1 MPDIHKS
8 HIWTPDLLK
17 SHKCIPG
24 AHLFPFYKSFSFTP
38 VYHIKQHI
46 HCSFLQ
52 VWDYD
57 RNKDDDFL
65 GRCHLDLRFLS
76 TDHNTSFLIIPSR
89 IPKKFYVPV
98 TIAMEKRTAD
108 GSDWTPCA
116 ENDKI
121 NVIDER
127 YFGTHILGNNLPF
140 QTSGIPKKNTQ
151 PLISIR
157 GLAFNGLLRSSE
169 KWKFQDTALESV

>member
-1 MPDIHKS
+1 MPDIQKS
-8 HIWTPDLLK
+8 HIWIPDLLK

-24 AHLFPFYKSFSFTP
+24 AHLFPYYKSFSFTP

-65 GRCHLDLRFLS
+65 GRCHLDIRFLS

-108 GSDWTPCA
+108 GSDWRGWKYFIVWSGGNWGYRTWFHTW
-116 ENDKI
+116 KI
-121 NVIDER
+121 WYRFFCGIW
-127 YFGTHILGNNLPF
+127 NLLS
-140 QTSGIPKKNTQ
+140 QLSKKMFKF
-151 PLISIR
+151 IFR
-157 GLAFNGLLRSSE
+157 
-169 KWKFQDTALESV
+169 WKKARWK

>member
-1 MPDIHKS
+1 MSAYQVNFQTFHYYFSVVYRLHNIHIWVLKDIFFKTCVCLIPDANHAQSQMDCINWTWESWDGWDSLWLLVPDIHKS
-8 HIWTPDLLK
+8 HIWIPDLLK

-24 AHLFPFYKSFSFTP
+24 AHLFPYYKSFSFTP

-98 TIAMEKRTAD
+98 TIAMEKRR
-108 GSDWTPCA
+108 
-116 ENDKI
+116 E
-121 NVIDER
+121 
-127 YFGTHILGNNLPF
+127 
-140 QTSGIPKKNTQ
+140 
-151 PLISIR
+151 
-157 GLAFNGLLRSSE
+157 
-169 KWKFQDTALESV
+169 

>member
-1 MPDIHKS
+1 MCLLDGWDSLWLPMPDIHKS
-8 HIWTPDLLK
+8 HIWIPDLLK

-24 AHLFPFYKSFSFTP
+24 AHLFPYYKSFSFTP

-98 TIAMEKRTAD
+98 TIAMENRTAD
-108 GSDWTPCA
+108 GSDWRGW
-116 ENDKI
+116 K
-121 NVIDER
+121 
-127 YFGTHILGNNLPF
+127 YFIVWSGGIEDIEHDFLLEKYGTAFLWHMKSF
-140 QTSGIPKKNTQ
+140 V
-151 PLISIR
+151 SII
-157 GLAFNGLLRSSE
+157 
-169 KWKFQDTALESV
+169 

>member
-1 MPDIHKS
+1 M
-8 HIWTPDLLK
+8 LLDPRCITCTVPNGLYQLNLGK
-17 SHKCIPG
+17 LGWAGFTMVTSARHPQIPYLNTRSPEISQCIPG
-24 AHLFPFYKSFSFTP
+24 AHLFPYYKSFSFTP

-108 GSDWTPCA
+108 GSDW
-116 ENDKI
+116 
-121 NVIDER
+121 
-127 YFGTHILGNNLPF
+127 
-140 QTSGIPKKNTQ
+140 
-151 PLISIR
+151 R
-157 GLAFNGLLRSSE
+157 G
-169 KWKFQDTALESV
+169 